1 MALQQLNFRVDQQV
15 RNQDTV
21 RNEANKDQVGSGQF
35 AATSGVFKAKE
46 NVNNQDQGGTGGNG
60 SGAPSDNFVGELL
73 LGGYNSELSS
83 QNRNLP
89 GGTFNTTGDLRRQ
102 TYEKLMGSNAALN
115 PLKLDPNMDYAEP
128 FERNAISHAVRMAYI
143 NKPIDLNH
151 ETNALTRQVALNRSA
166 IRV

>member
-1 MALQQLNFRVDQQV
+1 MALQNVNLRVDQQL

-46 NVNNQDQGGTGGNG
+46 NVQNQDQGGAGGNG
-60 SGAPSDNFVGELL
+60 SGAPADNFVGELV

-83 QNRNLP
+83 KNRPLS
-89 GGTFNTTGDLRRQ
+89 GGTFNTEGDLRRQ

-128 FERNAISHAVRMAYI
+128 FERKAISHAVHMAFV
-143 NKPIDLNH
+143 NKPIDMNH
-151 ETNALTRQVALNRSA
+151 ETNALTRQVALNRGA